1 MEKQEQAQIII
12 DNLWAMLGDQRL
24 KGCSAYEA
32 ARKIGANDELAQL
45 VSRLWNGPDPLT

>member
-12 DNLWAMLGDQRL
+12 DNLWALLGDERF
-24 KGCSAYEA
+24 KGFSVYEA

-45 VSRLWNGPDPLT
+45 VSRSWNGHDPLT